1 MAVRVAA
8 TKNTATRADQSLLAV
23 RLTPG
28 SSPRPLEPVPV
39 VVPAGTSDGAIP
51 DSGVGYISHE
61 FNRGEVEDYVEVMVR
76 RQNKGYTS

>member
-1 MAVRVAA
+1 
-8 TKNTATRADQSLLAV
+8 
-23 RLTPG
+23 
-28 SSPRPLEPVPV
+28 

-76 RQNKGYTS
+76 RQNRGETS